1 MICRK
6 VRGVFLYRV
15 SDPCSPGE
23 QLNLLHLWPG
33 CSLLSPC
40 GGQCKEPAGKG
51 NVPLTRP
58 FCCFFFHFIPLP
70 DSPRELH
77 DAPPALSTLSSDS
90 LLQHGDMR
98 AQHGTGA
105 LPCSCPGAAVPWAV
119 IIGCN
124 TAKKTY
130 KHHISQLP
138 PRGNSPHCTLCFV
151 CRTPNSSP
159 AQVVVTLQTHQK
171 PPQL

>member
-1 MICRK
+1 MCQTPVPQGSSSISSIY
-6 VRGVFLYRV
+6 GQGE
-15 SDPCSPGE
+15 DAPCSPPVVVSARSQQGKVMF
-23 QLNLLHLWPG
+23 
-33 CSLLSPC
+33 LSH
-40 GGQCKEPAGKG
+40 ALFA
-51 NVPLTRP
+51 V
-58 FCCFFFHFIPLP
+58 FFSHFIPLP
-70 DSPRELH
+70 GSPRELH
-77 DAPPALSTLSSDS
+77 DAPPPLSTLSSDS
-90 LLQHGDMR
+90 LLQHGDVR
-98 AQHGTGA
+98 AQHGAGA